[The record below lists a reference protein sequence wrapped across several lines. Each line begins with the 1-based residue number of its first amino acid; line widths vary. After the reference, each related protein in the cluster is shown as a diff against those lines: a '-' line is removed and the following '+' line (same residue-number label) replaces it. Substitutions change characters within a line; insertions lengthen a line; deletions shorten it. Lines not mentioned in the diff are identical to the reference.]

1 MCWLFQF
8 ILTDL
13 LLVWILQ
20 FFCHKVEIV
29 PAGVRVDSGV
39 KGERDVAGLA
49 LTVLKSVVELCVA
62 ACNCR
67 KAINKVIDTGLILGT
82 VGSIKD

>member
-1 MCWLFQF
+1 MNH
-8 ILTDL
+8 

-20 FFCHKVEIV
+20 FFSHKVEIV

-67 KAINKVIDTGLILGT
+67 KKYYIVIDTGLI
-82 VGSIKD
+82 VGSIKGFLP